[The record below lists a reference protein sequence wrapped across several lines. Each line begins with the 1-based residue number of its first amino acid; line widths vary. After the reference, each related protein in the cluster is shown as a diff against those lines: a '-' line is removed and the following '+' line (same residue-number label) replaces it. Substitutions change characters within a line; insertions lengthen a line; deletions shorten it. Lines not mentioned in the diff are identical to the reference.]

1 MNKYKD
7 ILDRTKEILNAHK
20 KKFYLFIINKLT
32 EPKLGNFAEI
42 DAYIIVSCPYST
54 FYDLK
59 DFFKVLINPFELEF
73 ALSSESKWT
82 NYILSDAGNIVKE
95 ELQTLPE
102 NQEEEERKTDE
113 PAKQDQLIQR

>member
-1 MNKYKD
+1 LNKYKD

-59 DFFKVLINPFELEF
+59 DFYKVLINPFELEF
-73 ALSSESKWT
+73 ALAADSKWT
-82 NYILSDAGNIVKE
+82 NYILSDVENIVQE
-95 ELQTLPE
+95 EVQALPE
-102 NQEEEERKTDE
+102 NQVEESKSDE